1 MIERLKDI
9 FKGLESAHGITQ
21 KTQEIRHDGKNE
33 VRSKTIR
40 EPVTNELWEKHLRGE
55 EPGLGIIPINE
66 DNKCQWGAID
76 IDTYPFDHLK
86 LIKKIRE
93 KHLPL
98 IVFRSKSGGAH
109 IYCFV
114 KEFVSASLMRQKL
127 QMMASALGYAKAEIF
142 PKQSKIM
149 ADRGDVGNFLNMPY
163 HGGNR
168 TVKYAIDDEGNS
180 LTIENFIK
188 LYDEHVQEVSQF
200 KDLFINKKQ
209 EKIKEEFPDG
219 PPCLN
224 TIIKNGPIVEGN
236 GDVAASGRD
245 NGLFNIGV
253 YVKKSNPIGWEDKL
267 ENYNTEKYIKPPL
280 KSTDIQRVIK
290 QLDKKE
296 YDYKCKDKPICNF
309 CDEKL
314 CYTKQYGKGGDVRMP
329 SITSIRKYESDP
341 PIFFVDIDEDTL
353 EVDAV
358 TLHDHE
364 KFSIACMTELGRPL
378 IPVAKLVWRKQLASL
393 MKNMAT
399 LDAPDDS
406 KIDIQLKELLT
417 EFISRDGK
425 SLEDVLKSKP
435 YTENG
440 VSYFKFKDFWRF
452 IIRSKSW
459 PDKTYSKNKTIR
471 LVENLFN
478 GKIATKDITVKVK
491 GKEEKKSV
499 KLWTVE
505 KIEVQQYTPK
515 RLEKKAAPFE

>member
-1 MIERLKDI
+1 MLERLKDI
-9 FKGLESAHGITQ
+9 FRGLESAHGVTK
-21 KTQEIRHDGKNE
+21 KTDEIRHDGKNE

-40 EPVTNELWEKHLRGE
+40 EPVTNELWQKHLDGE

-66 DNKCQWGAID
+66 ENKCKWGAID

-93 KHLPL
+93 NNFPL

-109 IYCFV
+109 VYCFT
-114 KEFVSASLMRQKL
+114 KQFVAASLMRQKL
-127 QMMASALGYAKAEIF
+127 QLMASALGYAKAEIF

-149 ADRGDVGNFLNMPY
+149 ADRGDVGSFLNMPY
-163 HGGNR
+163 HGGDR
-168 TVKYAIDDEGNS
+168 TVKYAIDDNGNS
-180 LTIENFIK
+180 LTIEKFIK
-188 LYDEHVQEVSQF
+188 AYDLIALEDIQLENLLV
-200 KDLFINKKQ
+200 NKKQ
-209 EKIKEEFPDG
+209 EKVKEDFPDG

-267 ENYNTEKYIKPPL
+267 EDYNTEKYIKPPL
-280 KSTDIQRVIK
+280 KSTDIQRIIK
-290 QLDKKE
+290 QLDKKD
-296 YDYKCKDKPICNF
+296 YDYRCKDKPICNF
-309 CDEKL
+309 CDERL

-329 SITSIRKYESDP
+329 AITSIRKYESDP
-341 PIFFVDIDEDTL
+341 PIFFVDIDEDTI
-353 EVDAV
+353 EVDAP

-364 KFSIACMTELGRPL
+364 KFSIACMTELGTPL

-399 LDAPDDS
+399 LEAPDDT
-406 KIDIQLKELLT
+406 KIDVQLKELLT
-417 EFISRDGK
+417 GFISRDGK
-425 SLEDVLKSKP
+425 ALEDVLKRKP

-440 VSYFKFKDFWRF
+440 ISYFKFKDFWGY
-452 IIRSKSW
+452 IVKQKTW
-459 PDKTYSKNKTIR
+459 PERNYPKNKTIR
-471 LVENLFN
+471 LLEHLFN
-478 GKIATKDITVKVK
+478 AKQDVKKIVVNDQ
-491 GKEEKKSV
+491 EKSV

-505 KIEVQQYTPK
+505 KIEVEKYIPRK
-515 RLEKKAAPFE
+515 LEKQPAPFE

>member
-9 FKGLESAHGITQ
+9 FKGLESAHGITR
-21 KTQEIRHDGKNE
+21 KTEEIRHDGKNE

-40 EPVTNELWEKHLRGE
+40 EPVTNELWEKHLKGE

-66 DNKCQWGAID
+66 DNKCKWGAID

-93 KHLPL
+93 KKLPL

-109 IYCFV
+109 VYCFT
-114 KEFVSASLMRQKL
+114 KQFVPASLMRQKL
-127 QMMASALGYAKAEIF
+127 QLMASSLGYAKAEIF

-149 ADRGDVGNFLNMPY
+149 ADRGDVGSFLNMPY
-163 HGGNR
+163 HGGDR
-168 TVKYAIDDEGNS
+168 TVKYAIDDNGNS
-180 LTIENFIK
+180 LTIDSFIK
-188 LYDEHVQEVSQF
+188 SYDLIALEDIELEN
-200 KDLFINKKQ
+200 LFVNKTK
-209 EKIKEEFPDG
+209 EKEKEAFPDG

-253 YVKKSNPIGWEDKL
+253 YLKKFNPTGWKKDL
-267 ENYNTEKYIKPPL
+267 DNYNDEKYIKPKL
-280 KSTDIQRVIK
+280 SSEDVIRIK
-290 QLDKKE
+290 EQVEKKD
-296 YDYKCKDKPICNF
+296 YDYRCKDKPICNF
-309 CDEKL
+309 CNEKL

-329 SITSIRKYESDP
+329 SIESIRKYESDP
-341 PIFFVDIDEDTL
+341 PIFFVDIDEDSI
-353 EVDAV
+353 EVDAA

-399 LDAPDDS
+399 LDAPDDA
-406 KIDIQLKELLT
+406 KVDIQLKELLT

-425 SLEDVLKSKP
+425 DISAVLQSKP

-459 PDKTYSKNKTIR
+459 PEKTYSKNKTIR

-478 GKIATKDITVKVK
+478 GKTATKDITVKVK
-491 GKEEKKSV
+491 GKEEKKTV

-505 KIEVQQYTPK
+505 KIEVQEYTPK

>member
-9 FKGLESAHGITQ
+9 FKGLESAHGITF

-33 VRSKTIR
+33 VRVKTIR
-40 EPVTNELWEKHLRGE
+40 EPVTNELWEKHLKGE

-66 DNKCQWGAID
+66 DNKCRWGAID

-109 IYCFV
+109 IYCFL
-114 KEFVSASLMRQKL
+114 KEFVAASLMRQKL
-127 QMMASALGYAKAEIF
+127 QLMASALGYAKAEIF

-149 ADRGDVGNFLNMPY
+149 AERGDVGNFLNMPY
-163 HGGNR
+163 HGGDR
-168 TVKYAIDDEGNS
+168 TVKYAIDDQGNS

-188 LYDEHVQEVSQF
+188 LYDEYVLEVSHF

-224 TIIKNGPIVEGN
+224 IIIKNGPIIEGN

-253 YVKKSNPIGWEDKL
+253 YLKKSDPIGWEENL
-267 ENYNTEKYIKPPL
+267 ENYNVEKYIKPPL
-280 KSTDIQRVIK
+280 KSKDIKRIVG
-290 QLDKKE
+290 QLDKKD
-296 YDYKCKDKPICNF
+296 YDYRCKDKPICNF

-314 CYTKQYGKGGDVRMP
+314 CYTKQFGKGGDVRMP
-329 SITSIRKYESDP
+329 AITSIRKYESDP
-341 PIFFVDIDEDTL
+341 PIFFVDIDEDTV
-353 EVDAV
+353 EVDAP

-393 MKNMAT
+393 MKNMTT
-399 LDAPDDS
+399 LEAPDDT

-417 EFISRDGK
+417 GFISRDGK
-425 SLEDVLKSKP
+425 ALEDVLKRKP

-440 VSYFKFKDFWRF
+440 ISYFKFKDFWGY
-452 IIRSKSW
+452 IVKQKTW
-459 PDKTYSKNKTIR
+459 PERNYPKNKTIR
-471 LVENLFN
+471 LLENLFN
-478 GKIATKDITVKVK
+478 AKQEVKKIIINDQ
-491 GKEEKKSV
+491 EKSV

-505 KIEVQQYTPK
+505 KIEVEKYIPRK
-515 RLEKKAAPFE
+515 LEKQPAPFE